1 MLMRLDA
8 GDMPGYQRPRDL
20 RAEACAGPRDL
31 ELNLGAIRGAGKPV
45 VFVAGRGARDQVP
58 PNCAEE
64 QTEQG
69 AGGRHVIPSAAW
81 GTGTPDE
88 GLPPPGSGAGT
99 KPPSPAFTAG
109 HAGEAAGGAPSRPP
123 TPPRAESCTWQA
135 PGPHSRLRSRGA
147 RGPGPP
153 GGGPPPAHAIKSLFP
168 LPLPIESS

>member
-1 MLMRLDA
+1 M
-8 GDMPGYQRPRDL
+8 
-20 RAEACAGPRDL
+20 
-31 ELNLGAIRGAGKPV
+31 

-123 TPPRAESCTWQA
+123 TLPRAESCTWQA
-135 PGPHSRLRSRGA
+135 PGPHSRRLGRGA

-153 GGGPPPAHAIKSLFP
+153 GGRPPPARAPRITWLSCTAHVAYHAMITQ
-168 LPLPIESS
+168 LPCTGHMTDHALIP